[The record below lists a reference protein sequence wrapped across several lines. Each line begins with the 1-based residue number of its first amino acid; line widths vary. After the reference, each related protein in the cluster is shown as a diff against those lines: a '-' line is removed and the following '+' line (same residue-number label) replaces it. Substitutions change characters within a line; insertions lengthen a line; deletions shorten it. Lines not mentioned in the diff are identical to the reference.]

1 MSVLAS
7 KRKIADVQFVTT
19 AISLQKDVHRWCLA
33 QSRKLDHYGLVRLY
47 QAAESISVAAITLNS
62 IYANTVENVKRRM
75 ELAREVEMYIHI
87 FNAQLTSIYPLF
99 NIKHKRAKRW
109 SHWANTESNLIYGVK
124 RADQKRLNRLIAKE
138 QNNQ

>member
-47 QAAESISVAAITLNS
+47 QAAESISVSAITLNS

-109 SHWANTESNLIYGVK
+109 SHWANTENNLIYGVK

-138 QNNQ
+138 QNG